1 MTLNDY
7 SKAQINNQLYGGAA
21 GQKLGI
27 NINGE
32 NWFLKFPKST
42 RSMKN
47 VNISYTTSPLSE
59 YIGSHI
65 YEDIGIDVH
74 ATELGIY
81 DNKLVVACKDF
92 KKDNEL
98 LFDFNAIKNRYS
110 KDMDETSSVSSRQP
124 LEELAEIF
132 ENNQIFKEVPELK
145 DRFYDMF
152 VVDALIGNH
161 DRNNG
166 NWGILVNSL
175 NQAIR
180 LAPVYDNGASF
191 SNKSD
196 DEKIK
201 EIINDEHKFRQNVY
215 ESRISSF
222 SLNEKIINP
231 LKYIE
236 TMEDKKLNEAVIRIV
251 PKINIENIF
260 KIIDKIPNEYNDIK
274 VISDIQRKYYKKS
287 ILYRYEQVLLPTYE
301 KLEKGI

>member
-81 DNKLVVACKDF
+81 DNKLVVACRDF

-98 LFDFNAIKNRYS
+98 LFDFNAIKNQYS

-191 SNKSD
+191 SNKLD

-215 ESRISSF
+215 KSRISSF

-236 TMEDKKLNEAVIRIV
+236 TMEDEKLNEAVIRIV

-260 KIIDKIPNEYNDIK
+260 KIIDEIPNEYNCIK
-274 VISDIQRKYYKKS
+274 VISDIQKEYYKKC